1 MGGRVVRVKRLTS
14 ATGTIE
20 FPRAP
25 ARLPST
31 HMLRA
36 IRSCR
41 VLKHAQPCGLAV
53 RGFSLIEILVVLVIV
68 AVVAAAVSLGVAS
81 VGGERVLAREAE
93 RFQALLLHACTQ
105 AELAGRDVGMQIDA
119 QGYAFSEL
127 GLQGWLPPG
136 TEGELR
142 RRSWVAGM
150 QVQLSRDEQIIDVPA
165 GDALD
170 TPQLVCFSSGE
181 LTPFELR
188 MTVSGVGNDYLLR
201 GGADG
206 SVSLSHEE
214 RR

>member
-1 MGGRVVRVKRLTS
+1 M
-14 ATGTIE
+14 
-20 FPRAP
+20 
-25 ARLPST
+25 
-31 HMLRA
+31 
-36 IRSCR
+36 
-41 VLKHAQPCGLAV
+41 
-53 RGFSLIEILVVLVIV
+53 RGFSLIEVLVVLVIV

-105 AELAGRDVGMQIDA
+105 AELAGRDVGVQVDA

-127 GLQGWLPPG
+127 GLQGWLPPR

-142 RRSWVAGM
+142 RRSWVAGL
-150 QVQLSRDEQIIDVPA
+150 QAQLSRDGQTIEVPS
-165 GDALD
+165 DATLD

-181 LTPFELR
+181 LTPFLLR
-188 MTVSGVGNDYLLR
+188 LTIAGVQNNYLLR

-206 SVSLSHEE
+206 SVSLSHEK